1 MKKLLL
7 SAAILCGLSCAPVYA
22 QDEVTYQNVIY
33 TVIDGTNVEASWP
46 DEEDPADWTVSNLVI
61 PATFSV
67 NGKTYTVI
75 GIGGDEHNGGAFED
89 CISLRTVSLP
99 NTIKY
104 INWSAFSGCTSLT
117 SITFADGTNSLISI
131 GSEAFSAT
139 AISSLNIPEGLKTLE
154 THAFANMGQ
163 VTEITLPSTLT
174 KVGENLFEGNFDGT
188 YKLTKVTCKAV
199 TPPVC
204 DITSTYTIPASCTL
218 FVPKNSEAAY
228 KAANEWKNFAT
239 IQMLPGTGTGV
250 EEIAA
255 DTQLTV
261 ANGTITCEAPFAVYT
276 LDGKKIYEGEA
287 TTLAADKGIY
297 LVITNGKSIKVA
309 L

>member
-22 QDEVTYQNVIY
+22 QKAVTYQKVIY

-46 DEEDPADWTVSNLVI
+46 EEDPEDWKVPNLEI

-75 GIGGDEHNGGAFED
+75 GIGGGDYGPFEGNT
-89 CISLRTVSLP
+89 SLRTVTLP
-99 NTIKY
+99 NTLKY
-104 INWSAFSGCTSLT
+104 IKSNAFSECYALT
-117 SITFADGTNSLISI
+117 SVTFAEGTEGLTTI
-131 GSEAFSAT
+131 GSYAFRET
-139 AISSLNIPEGLKTLE
+139 AISSLNIPEGLTTLE
-154 THAFANMGQ
+154 TNAFSNMKE
-163 VTEITLPSTLT
+163 VTEITLPSTLET
-174 KVGENLFEGNFDGT
+174 IGGSLFMNDSR
-188 YKLTKVTCKAV
+188 LAKVTCKAV
-199 TPPVC
+199 TPPAC
-204 DITSTYTIPASCTL
+204 EAEYEYSIPTTCEL
-218 FVPKNSEAAY
+218 YVPRNSVEAY
-228 KAANEWKNFAT
+228 KTADEWNKFSKFL
-239 IQMLPGTGTGV
+239 MLPGTGTGV
-250 EEIAA
+250 EEITA
-255 DTQLTV
+255 DTQLTI
-261 ANGTITCEAPFAVYT
+261 ANGTITCDAPFAVYS

>member
-7 SAAILCGLSCAPVYA
+7 SAAILCGLSCVPVYA
-22 QDEVTYQNVIY
+22 QEEVTYQNVIY
-33 TVIDGTNVEASWP
+33 TVVDGTNVEASWP
-46 DEEDPADWTVSNLVI
+46 EEDPADWTVSNLVI
-61 PATFSV
+61 PATFSDG
-67 NGKTYTVI
+67 NKTYTVI
-75 GIGGDEHNGGAFED
+75 GVGGGSDGAFED

-99 NTIKY
+99 NTITY
-104 INWSAFSGCTSLT
+104 IKEKAFLGCSALT
-117 SITFADGTNSLISI
+117 SVTFAEGTAGLTTI
-131 GSEAFSAT
+131 GSYAFGET
-139 AISSLNIPEGLKTLE
+139 AISSLDIPEGLTTLE

-174 KVGENLFEGNFDGT
+174 KIGENIFEGNFDGT
-188 YKLTKVTCKAV
+188 YKLSKVTCKAV

-239 IQMLPGTGTGV
+239 IQMMPGTGTSV
-250 EEIAA
+250 EEIEA
-255 DTQLTV
+255 DVEIQAVNGNITV
-261 ANGTITCEAPFAVYT
+261 NLPFAVYT
-276 LDGKKIYEGEA
+276 LDGKKIYDGEA
-287 TTLAADKGIY
+287 TTLSADKGIY

>member
-22 QDEVTYQNVIY
+22 QEEVTYQNVVY
-33 TVIDGTNVEASWP
+33 TIVDGTNVEASWP

-61 PATFSV
+61 PATFSADD
-67 NGKTYTVI
+67 NTFTVI
-75 GIGGDEHNGGAFED
+75 GIGGGSYGAFED

-99 NTIKY
+99 NTITY
-104 INWSAFSGCTSLT
+104 IKENAFSGCSALT
-117 SITFADGTNSLISI
+117 SITFAEGTAGLATI
-131 GSEAFSAT
+131 GSYAFRET
-139 AISSLNIPEGLKTLE
+139 AISSLDIPEGLKTLE

-174 KVGENLFEGNFDGT
+174 NVGENLFEGNFEGT

-250 EEIAA
+250 EEITAN
-255 DTQLTV
+255 TQVT
-261 ANGTITCEAPFAVYT
+261 ATNGTISCEAPFAVYT

>member
-22 QDEVTYQNVIY
+22 QEEVTYQNVVY
-33 TVIDGTNVEASWP
+33 TVVDGTNVEASWP

-61 PATFSV
+61 PATFSDG
-67 NGKTYTVI
+67 NKTYTVI
-75 GIGGDEHNGGAFED
+75 GVGGGSDGAFED

-99 NTIKY
+99 NTITY
-104 INWSAFSGCTSLT
+104 IKEKAFLGCSALT
-117 SITFADGTNSLISI
+117 SVTFAEGTAGLTTI
-131 GSEAFSAT
+131 GSYAFGET
-139 AISSLNIPEGLKTLE
+139 AISSLDIPEGLTTLE

-174 KVGENLFEGNFDGT
+174 KIGENIFEGNFDGT
-188 YKLTKVTCKAV
+188 YKLSKVTCKAV

-204 DITSTYTIPASCTL
+204 DITSSYTIPASCTL

-239 IQMLPGTGTGV
+239 IQMMPGTGTSV
-250 EEIAA
+250 EEIEA
-255 DTQLTV
+255 DVEIQAVNGNITV
-261 ANGTITCEAPFAVYT
+261 NAPFAVYT
-276 LDGKKIYEGEA
+276 LDGKKIYDGEA

>member
-22 QDEVTYQNVIY
+22 QEAVTYQNVIY

-46 DEEDPADWTVSNLVI
+46 DEDPEDWKVPNLEI

-75 GIGGDEHNGGAFED
+75 GIGGGDYGPFEGNT
-89 CISLRTVSLP
+89 SLRTVTLP
-99 NTIKY
+99 NTLKY
-104 INWSAFSGCTSLT
+104 IKSNAFSECYALT
-117 SITFADGTNSLISI
+117 SVTFAEGTEGLTTI
-131 GSEAFSAT
+131 GSYAFRET
-139 AISSLNIPEGLKTLE
+139 AISSLDIPEGLKTLE

-174 KVGENLFEGNFDGT
+174 NVGENLFEGNFEGT
-188 YKLTKVTCKAV
+188 YNLTKVTCKAV

-255 DTQLTV
+255 DTKVTV
-261 ANGTITCEAPFAVYT
+261 ANGTITCEAPFAVYS

>member
-22 QDEVTYQNVIY
+22 QEEVTYQNVVY
-33 TVIDGTNVEASWP
+33 TVVDGTNVEASWP

-61 PATFSV
+61 PATFSA
-67 NGKTYTVI
+67 NGKTYKVV
-75 GIGGDEHNGGAFED
+75 GIGGGNYGAFED
-89 CISLRTVSLP
+89 CVSLRTVSLP
-99 NTIKY
+99 NTITY
-104 INWSAFSGCTSLT
+104 IKEN
-117 SITFADGTNSLISI
+117 
-131 GSEAFSAT
+131 AFSACSALTSVTFAEGTAGLTTIGSYAFRET
-139 AISSLNIPEGLKTLE
+139 AISSLDIPEGLTTLE

-174 KVGENLFEGNFDGT
+174 KVGENIFEGNFEGT
-188 YKLTKVTCKAV
+188 YKLSKVTCKAV

-239 IQMLPGTGTGV
+239 VQMMPGTGTSV
-250 EEIAA
+250 EEIEA
-255 DTQLTV
+255 DVEIQAVNGNITV
-261 ANGTITCEAPFAVYT
+261 NAPFAVYT
-276 LDGKKIYEGEA
+276 LDGKKIYDGEA
-287 TTLAADKGIY
+287 TTLSASKGIY

-309 L
+309 I